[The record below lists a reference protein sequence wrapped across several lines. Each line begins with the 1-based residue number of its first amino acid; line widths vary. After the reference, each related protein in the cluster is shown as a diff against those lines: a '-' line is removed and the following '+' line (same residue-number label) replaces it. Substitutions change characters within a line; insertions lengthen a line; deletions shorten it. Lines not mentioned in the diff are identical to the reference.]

1 MNQRITDEAFEALE
15 YFYGAGMIDNCH
27 GAQRHFV
34 EAMMKYV
41 AAAMNVELAPEEW
54 EN

>member
-15 YFYGAGMIDNCH
+15 YFHGAGMIDNCH

-34 EAMMKYV
+34 EAMVKYI
-41 AAAMNVELAPEEW
+41 AAAMNVELAPEE
-54 EN
+54 